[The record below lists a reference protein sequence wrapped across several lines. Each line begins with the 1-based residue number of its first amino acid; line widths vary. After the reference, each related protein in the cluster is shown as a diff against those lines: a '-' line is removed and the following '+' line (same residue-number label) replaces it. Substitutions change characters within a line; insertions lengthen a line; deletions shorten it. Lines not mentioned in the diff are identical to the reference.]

1 MTMPGLVS
9 REIRHRDG
17 LVDVDEIWDVTVPG
31 CPVIA
36 MGSDVMRVTYR
47 YVMQAAEYAEIAGKT
62 K

>member
-9 REIRHRDG
+9 REIRHRDD

-36 MGSDVMRVTYR
+36 MGSEVVRVTYR
-47 YVMQAAEYAEIAGKT
+47 YVMQAAEYAELTGSSK
-62 K
+62 